1 MFILPLAPGDT
12 LLLLVPGTL
21 IPGRSSELCWVLS
34 AHLGS
39 AGLGPP
45 KQLSWLLSQPS
56 CRGLSRFLLLDV
68 SVGLVW
74 RTGVALLLLSRGG
87 FRLSWRAWGHCGPSC
102 LAHCFCWLSP
112 VLAPWGRPEPVATV
126 HRSIR
131 FPLFRPSAAPAS
143 ACCPHPSLPQPQV
156 QHPPPTPRQFL
167 PHLPGPP
174 PTRPPPFLP
183 ALLSLQTSDRCLLA
197 PW

>member
-1 MFILPLAPGDT
+1 MFILPLAPGDA

-68 SVGLVW
+68 SVGLDW

-126 HRSIR
+126 HRPIR
-131 FPLFRPSAAPAS
+131 FPLFGHLQLQPQPAAHTLPSPNPRFSILPPRPANS
-143 ACCPHPSLPQPQV
+143 CPTCQGLPQPGPL
-156 QHPPPTPRQFL
+156 HPC
-167 PHLPGPP
+167 
-174 PTRPPPFLP
+174 
-183 ALLSLQTSDRCLLA
+183 LLSSLQTSDRCLLA